1 MDASAHLARC
11 LNELKLSIAALGGD
25 AESPKLPGVAALII
39 QSMTGEW
46 RSFHTPDHIF
56 EVGAGGSPTEV
67 IAALFHDLVYV
78 QVDSGINLNL
88 SRYLTPFLQEE
99 SGVLS
104 IQVQEGLQDSD
115 FEMCLQLFGF
125 SQGQKLSPFAGQ
137 NEFLSALVAVK
148 ALKGILS
155 LAQLVK
161 IAACIEATIPFRGP
175 VAPDKTCSQQLAERL
190 HVISN
195 HYGLHFSTAE
205 IDQVVMEAVS
215 VANRDVGNF
224 ASEDPADFLSNTW
237 NLIPETNHELAQI
250 NVFTVKGYRN
260 SLQKMEG
267 FLSFL
272 QSPTVFRQYL
282 TEPVDAEYAK
292 MQQNCA
298 RNLEIARIYLRAKL
312 ISIGLLEAMSM
323 RLGRNTSLA
332 ALMGKLPNEGDDNMQ
347 LETHL
352 PQVAVPYQ
360 PQTPQE
366 VLVMDLIHRGR
377 SAETHYDVKHSPVA
391 DYMIKQMGFQPM
403 MALLEPC
410 REFFKDPSRDQALL
424 DACDPVVLKG
434 IYAALHVLYTLRAES
449 FA

>member
-190 HVISN
+190 HVISD

-352 PQVAVPYQ
+352 PQVEVPYQ

-434 IYAALHVLYTLRAES
+434 ISAALHVLYTLRAES

>member
-88 SRYLTPFLQEE
+88 SRYLTPFLQE
-99 SGVLS
+99 
-104 IQVQEGLQDSD
+104 GLQDSD

-125 SQGQKLSPFAGQ
+125 SHGQKLSPFAGQ

-190 HVISN
+190 HVISD

>member
-1 MDASAHLARC
+1 MDVSAYLARC

-25 AESPKLPGVAALII
+25 SESPKLPGVAALII

-88 SRYLTPFLQEE
+88 ARYLTPF
-99 SGVLS
+99 VLEDAGALR
-104 IQVQEGLQDSD
+104 IQVDEGVQDPD
-115 FEMCLQLFGF
+115 FEMCLSLFGF
-125 SQGQKLSPFAGQ
+125 SNGQTLSPFAGQ

-155 LAQLVK
+155 LAHLVK

-190 HVISN
+190 HAISA
-195 HYGLHFSTAE
+195 HHGLHFSTAE

-237 NLIPETNHELAQI
+237 NLIPETNHELAQV
-250 NVFTVKGYRN
+250 NVFTVQGYRN

-272 QSPTVFRQYL
+272 QPSSVFRQYL
-282 TEPVDAEYAK
+282 TEPQSDQFLQ
-292 MQQNCA
+292 MQQNCQI
-298 RNLEIARIYLRAKL
+298 NLEVARLYLRAKL
-312 ISIGLLEAMSM
+312 ISIGILEALSA
-323 RLGRNTSLA
+323 RLGRSTPLSS
-332 ALMGKLPNEGDDNMQ
+332 LMGKLPHENDKSMQ

-352 PQVAVPYQ
+352 PKVAQPYQ
-360 PQTPQE
+360 AQTPHE
-366 VLVMDLIHRGR
+366 TLVIGLLHKGR

-391 DYMIKQMGFQPM
+391 DYMVQQMGFERM
-403 MALLEPC
+403 MALLEPS
-410 REFFKDPSRDQALL
+410 RAFFKDPEQGPALL
-424 DACDPVVLKG
+424 VACDPVVLAG
-434 IYAALHVLYTLRAES
+434 ISNGVRNLYALRAES
-449 FA
+449 FS